1 MPYAPDLA
9 GCALDGRYELHE
21 LIGEGTFGRVYRGYD
36 RRLARPV
43 AIKVIK
49 PWWAEDPGG
58 AESFEREAQ
67 LLARVSDPG
76 IVQIFDVGQA
86 EEGLY
91 FVTELVE
98 GESLS
103 ARLRRAGPLTPWE
116 ACDIAEQLCRALEHA
131 HAEHIVH
138 RDIKP
143 ANVLISGR
151 GQVKVG
157 DLGIARLAEGST
169 DGGTATI
176 VGTPRYMAPE
186 QASGQPVTPATDVYS
201 AGIVLYEM
209 LAGRTPFGGE
219 SAVEIALQHVQ
230 MPPPPLP
237 NGTPPS
243 VEVVVR
249 NALAKDPADRYQSAV
264 AMADALA
271 RTRDRADADAPT
283 ANGATADADGDADV
297 TFTHKTVPL
306 WAGDRDAA
314 TEIFARDARGRTPG
328 GVDPTRRAPRMTPR
342 RTVNPAARRRTIAV
356 FALALAVL
364 SAMLLAA
371 RALTAPATEVLP
383 QLHGLTARQANAKLR
398 HKHLHATFAHDYSQ
412 AKPGTAFAQSPAAG
426 ARVNDGSTVTVMIS
440 KGPRPVDVPALTG
453 ETSAAAT
460 STLHKDGLN
469 AGVTTVPAPGTTPG
483 VVVRQAPTAGHTVK
497 PHTTIV
503 LYAAETPSW
512 HALTSFSAT
521 GGGGHSVPFRV
532 QGSQWRLV
540 YSMSYN
546 GTCDFVLFCNGP
558 SAQVL
563 GLGADSTNQSFN
575 LSNGSSETK
584 VFKTGPGLYQID
596 INPGWDDARWSIE
609 VQDWK

>member
-49 PWWAEDPGG
+49 PWWAEDPDG

-98 GESLS
+98 GESLA
-103 ARLRRAGPLTPWE
+103 ARLKRGGPLAPWE
-116 ACDIAEQLCRALEHA
+116 ACEVAEQLCRALEHA

-143 ANVLISGR
+143 ANVLISDRGR
-151 GQVKVG
+151 VKVG

-186 QASGQPVTPATDVYS
+186 QASGLPVTPATDVYS

-209 LAGRTPFGGE
+209 LAGRPPFGGE

-230 MPPPPLP
+230 MQPPPLP
-237 NGTPPS
+237 RGTPRS
-243 VEVVVR
+243 LETVIER
-249 NALAKDPADRYQSAV
+249 ALAKDPADRYQSAV
-264 AMADALA
+264 AMAEALERASASA
-271 RTRDRADADAPT
+271 RAGTDSSTPHPGSDDWWATPT
-283 ANGATADADGDADV
+283 EVQGED
-297 TFTHKTVPL
+297 P
-306 WAGDRDAA
+306 
-314 TEIFARDARGRTPG
+314 TEIVALDTRTLPRG
-328 GVDPTRRAPRMTPR
+328 GVDPTRKAPTMSPR
-342 RTVNPAARRRTIAV
+342 RTVNPAARRRAVAV
-356 FALALAVL
+356 FVLALAVL
-364 SAMLLAA
+364 AALLIAA
-371 RALTAPATEVLP
+371 RALTAPPTVAVPRLNSLSEG
-383 QLHGLTARQANAKLR
+383 QAARALTRAHLR
-398 HKHLHATFAHDYSQ
+398 ATFTYDYSD
-412 AKPGTAFAQSPAAG
+412 ATPLTVFAENPTAG
-426 ARVNDGSTVTVMIS
+426 ARVKKASTITVSIS
-440 KGPRPVDVPALTG
+440 KGPRPIPVPTLTG
-453 ETSAAAT
+453 KSSGTAT
-460 STLHKDGLN
+460 QTLKHLN
-469 AGVTTVPAPGTTPG
+469 LKASVTTVPAPGTHPG
-483 VVVRQAPTAGHTVK
+483 IVVRQQPAAGHDLKPRNTVALF
-497 PHTTIV
+497 V
-503 LYAAETPSW
+503 AEVPFW
-512 HALTSFSAT
+512 HALTSFNANT
-521 GGGGHSVPFRV
+521 GGGQSVPFRI
-532 QGSQWRLV
+532 QGSQWRIV
-540 YSMSYN
+540 YSLSYN
-546 GTCDFVLFCNGP
+546 GTCDFVFFCNGP

-563 GLGADSTNQSFN
+563 GLGATQTNESFD
-575 LSNGSSETK
+575 LGSGSGKTK
-584 VFKTGPGLYQID
+584 VFETGPGLYQID
-596 INPGWDDARWSIE
+596 VTPGWDDARWSIE

>member
-49 PWWAEDPGG
+49 PWWADDPGG

-103 ARLRRAGPLTPWE
+103 ARLKRGGRLTPWE

-186 QASGQPVTPATDVYS
+186 QANGQPVTPATDVYS

-230 MPPPPLP
+230 MEPPPLP
-237 NGTPPS
+237 SGTPRS
-243 VEVVVR
+243 LEGVVR

-271 RTRDRADADAPT
+271 RARDRDGEGSTSGTDP
-283 ANGATADADGDADV
+283 GDHPDADGTV
-297 TFTHKTVPL
+297 TSKTIPL

-314 TEIFARDARGRTPG
+314 TEIIARDTRGPAPG
-328 GVDPTRRAPRMTPR
+328 RVDPTRRAPRMTPR
-342 RTVNPAARRRTIAV
+342 RTVNPAARRRTVAV
-356 FALALAVL
+356 FVLALAVL

-371 RALTAPATEVLP
+371 RALTAPATEELP
-383 QLHGLTARQANAKLR
+383 QLHGLTAQQASAELT
-398 HKHLHATFAHDYSQ
+398 HKHLHATIAHEYSP
-412 AKPGTAFAQSPAAG
+412 AKPGTVFAQTPPAYT
-426 ARVNDGSTVTVMIS
+426 RVKEGSTITVKIS
-440 KGPRPVDVPALTG
+440 KGPRPVDVPRLTG
-453 ETSAAAT
+453 QTSATAT
-460 STLHKDGLN
+460 STLHKVGLHAN
-469 AGVTTVPAPGTTPG
+469 VMMVPAPGTTPG
-483 VVVRQAPTAGHTVK
+483 VVVRQQPTAGHHVK
-497 PHTTIV
+497 PHTTIA
-503 LYAAETPSW
+503 LFAAETPSW
-512 HALTSFSAT
+512 HEVTSFSANT
-521 GGGGHSVPFRV
+521 GGGHSVPFKIE
-532 QGSQWRLV
+532 GSQWRVV
-540 YSMSYN
+540 YSLSYN
-546 GTCDFVLFCNGP
+546 GTCDFVFFCNGP
-558 SAQVL
+558 NAQVL
-563 GLGADSTNQSFN
+563 GLGASSTNRSFGLN
-575 LSNGSSETK
+575 SGSDKTK
-584 VFKTGPGLYQID
+584 VFQTGPGLYQID
-596 INPGWDDARWSIE
+596 VNPGWDDARWSIE